1 MSLPFARRTN
11 PHETTKVIGG
21 AEGGAENVNA
31 SVSIP
36 KNRGREDVL
45 NGRSGKREE
54 GRKTGEAE
62 WGKDSTDKYYTRSVH
77 ATPRFVSSKRGPS
90 ATRVRFFSLFL
101 SLLPTEEEIAFLQDI
116 TGHVAILSSST
127 DPLTKAV
134 FKLANINKKKDALTR
149 ACWRYNLIALSFN
162 II

>member
-77 ATPRFVSSKRGPS
+77 ATPRFVSSKREPS
-90 ATRVRFFSLFL
+90 ATRVRFFSLSL
-101 SLLPTEEEIAFLQDI
+101 SLFFPQ
-116 TGHVAILSSST
+116 
-127 DPLTKAV
+127 
-134 FKLANINKKKDALTR
+134 KKKLRFYRT
-149 ACWRYNLIALSFN
+149 
-162 II
+162 